1 MSDTGCGIP
10 AEKQAAIFDRFVK
23 LDEFK
28 QGTGLG
34 LPICRTILEHMGGR
48 IGVESTPGQGST
60 FWFSL
65 PFIAG
70 KRAEMLTEAIDKPV
84 VEKGKLTIL
93 IAEDNES
100 NYRLFETILRADYRL
115 LHAWNGQQAVE
126 LFEAHRPHLVLMD
139 INMPVMNGYDATR
152 EIRRL
157 STDVPII
164 AVTAFAY
171 ATDEQRVME
180 SGFSGFVA
188 KPIQASRLKGLILDV
203 LRARMM
209 LI

>member
-1 MSDTGCGIP
+1 M
-10 AEKQAAIFDRFVK
+10 
-23 LDEFK
+23 
-28 QGTGLG
+28 
-34 LPICRTILEHMGGR
+34 
-48 IGVESTPGQGST
+48 
-60 FWFSL
+60 
-65 PFIAG
+65 
-70 KRAEMLTEAIDKPV
+70 
-84 VEKGKLTIL
+84 
-93 IAEDNES
+93 
-100 NYRLFETILRADYRL
+100 
-115 LHAWNGQQAVE
+115 E

-209 LI
+209 QI

>member
-1 MSDTGCGIP
+1 MY
-10 AEKQAAIFDRFVK
+10 RV
-23 LDEFK
+23 
-28 QGTGLG
+28 
-34 LPICRTILEHMGGR
+34 
-48 IGVESTPGQGST
+48 
-60 FWFSL
+60 
-65 PFIAG
+65 
-70 KRAEMLTEAIDKPV
+70 
-84 VEKGKLTIL
+84 L
-93 IAEDNES
+93 IAEDEQIEREMLMQIVS
-100 NYRLFETILRADYRL
+100 AHFPTIDQIIPAE
-115 LHAWNGQQAVE
+115 NGQQAVH
-126 LFEAHRPHLVLMD
+126 LFDQYQPDLILMD